1 MKASKYNLFVD
12 SGESIHAINLLSR
25 TVIELSRD
33 TYQTYLALATTKLNS
48 SDNPDHAELEAVLK
62 EGLFLLDDAFDEI
75 AYIRYR
81 SNRVRYDTRIL
92 GLVIAPTM
100 GCNFSC
106 HYCFENHSDGYLSE
120 KGQDQLL
127 KLVAMN
133 LRGREVL
140 AVQWFG
146 GEPLNALE
154 VIGRLSRGLLRLTSS
169 MGVKYE
175 AKIVTNGYRLDRSTS
190 QMLSELGVTD
200 AQVTLDGDQPLHDRT
215 RFEVSGE
222 GSFSRIID
230 NIRCSSDYLRFSI
243 RVHVAPFSVHS
254 VKKLIDRLGSEG
266 LSNHIHELYFAPLFD
281 YKPSARVEGGVLSL
295 PIFDQ
300 STSALFRPDSKRF
313 MTAKQFADIQVELTR
328 SASSRGFRVP
338 DLLNSSYGICTAVRD
353 NMLVVDTNGNL
364 IKCYMDLGVPSEAV
378 GTIESGPKAGDNMLK
393 WLDVQIPRDDECRE
407 CTFLPLCL
415 GGCSKQWHEH
425 ASKDV
430 ICTPLKYNAK
440 EMLRLYVDNLQS
452 DAANSDHEHFISATS
467 ND

>member
-1 MKASKYNLFVD
+1 MKASKYNVFIE

-33 TYQTYLALATTKLNS
+33 TYQTFLALAASDLNS
-48 SDNPDHAELEAVLK
+48 SGNHDHVELEAALK
-62 EGLFLLDDAFDEI
+62 EGLFLLEDAFDEI

-81 SNRVRYDTRIL
+81 SNRVRFDTRIL

-106 HYCFENHSDGYLSE
+106 HYCFENHTDGSLTE
-120 KGQDQLL
+120 KAQDQLL

-133 LRGREVL
+133 LGGREVL

-146 GEPLNALE
+146 GEPLNNLD
-154 VIGRLSRGLLRLTSS
+154 VIQRLSHGLLGLTKS

-190 QMLSELGVTD
+190 QILSELGVTD
-200 AQVTLDGDQPLHDRT
+200 AQVTLDGDKPLHDRT
-215 RFEVSGE
+215 RSEDSGE
-222 GSFSRIID
+222 GSFNRIID
-230 NIRCSSDYLRFSI
+230 NIRCSSDHLRFSV
-243 RVHVAPFSVHS
+243 RVHVAPFSVQS

-266 LSNHIHELYFAPLFD
+266 LSDHIHELYFAPLFD
-281 YKPSARVEGGVLSL
+281 YKPSTQVEGGTVSL
-295 PIFDQ
+295 PILEQ
-300 STSALFRPDSKRF
+300 SNSAAFRSDNKRF
-313 MTAKQFADIQVELTR
+313 MTAEQFADVQVELTR
-328 SASSRGFRVP
+328 SAISWGFRIP

-378 GTIESGPKAGDNMLK
+378 GTIESGPKASDNLLK

-430 ICTPLKYNAK
+430 ICTPLKYNAEK
-440 EMLRLYVDNLQS
+440 MLHMYVDNLVA
-452 DAANSDHEHFISATS
+452 DIPISGPELLTK
-467 ND
+467 